1 MEQEI
6 LSEKYLLRLT
16 PSDRRKIE
24 QNASKMKLSMNKYI
38 LLTLRRKRIIICEN
52 LPELISQIQRIGN
65 NINQIVRVANTNQY
79 VSIKNVDEVK
89 KLMTECRNLLKAFVD
104 YYGDSSDESDSEAVK
119 YEALDEIKVAL
130 RMMNNRLETLEK
142 KLE

>member
-1 MEQEI
+1 MEKENKTERLQ
-6 LSEKYLLRLT
+6 LRLT
-16 PSDRRKIE
+16 PTDKKNIE
-24 QNASKMKLSMNKYI
+24 YFSEKMNLTMSEFVT
-38 LLTLRRKRIIICEN
+38 LTLRRKRIIICEN

>member
-1 MEQEI
+1 MEKENKTERLQ
-6 LSEKYLLRLT
+6 LRLT
-16 PSDRRKIE
+16 PTDKKNIE
-24 QNASKMKLSMNKYI
+24 YFSEKMNLTMSEFVT
-38 LLTLRRKRIIICEN
+38 LTLRRKRIIICEN

-89 KLMTECRNLLKAFVD
+89 KLMAECRNLLKAFVD

-130 RMMNNRLETLEK
+130 RIMNNRLETLEK

>member
-1 MEQEI
+1 MEKENKTERLQ
-6 LSEKYLLRLT
+6 LRLT
-16 PSDRRKIE
+16 PTDKKNIE
-24 QNASKMKLSMNKYI
+24 YFSEKMNLTMSEFVT
-38 LLTLRRKRIIICEN
+38 LTLRRKRIIICEN

-89 KLMTECRNLLKAFVD
+89 KLMAECRNLLKAFVD

>member
-89 KLMTECRNLLKAFVD
+89 KLMAECRNLLKAFVD